1 MFLGLNQRTRGPLFL
16 LSIQLTAVGTET
28 YIQIRAPIVRGSLR
42 IYRNGVLQTIAQAT
56 LGVGNVVTL
65 GTPASTGDVYFVEY
79 LSHANVRFPASLPT
93 VVTDPYFA
101 NLISLL
107 HYNGT
112 NGSTTFTDQIGGT
125 TWTATNATLD
135 TSTKQFG
142 TASGKFSAGANSH
155 ILINT
160 SAGFAIGT
168 SADYCVE
175 FWANGNSLTGDV
187 CAFDCRDPGSGYV
200 GTSVYLSASSTS
212 NKPAV
217 INSAAAIIASGASF
231 PGGWNFCV
239 LERYSWCNSGAI
251 CCSSWGVTDSLYLMV
266 SRCCWRATAFTRQCL
281 QLNNQSLVVPWCNAG
296 AIFSS
301 VHVKTWSVSSAVER
315 RFHTAKVAGSIP
327 APSTTFHPNVCLNP
341 SRKPVICR
349 CA

>member
-239 LERYSWCNSGAI
+239 LERYSGTLYFYINSTQIGTAA
-251 CCSSWGVTDSLYLMV
+251 DSQNTTFSGTGTFGNSIVFSQYV
-266 SRCCWRATAFTRQCL
+266 NGYIDESRITKHARYF
-281 QLNNQSLVVPWCNAG
+281 G
-296 AIFSS
+296 
-301 VHVKTWSVSSAVER
+301 
-315 RFHTAKVAGSIP
+315 AGSITVP
-327 APSTTFHPNVCLNP
+327 TAPFPD
-341 SRKPVICR
+341 I
-349 CA
+349 